1 MIGCVKNNIT
11 AYTLVNDFLGNPMQK
26 YIKKTGQAKGIIVL
40 FLGLFL
46 LFCIAK
52 MISDEGVFV
61 NTKETECKKIALT
74 FDDGPHPIYT
84 SKLLDGLRER
94 GIVAT
99 FFVTG
104 ANAKMYPELVEQMK
118 EDGHIIGN
126 HTYHHV
132 QLSQVGEKVFL
143 LELKETNR
151 VLEEILGE
159 EVQYVRPPFGEW
171 NKSIE
176 QKINMF
182 PVLWD
187 IDPLDWCTGNAE
199 KVAERVLEKSE
210 DNRIVLLHDGY
221 ETTIAATF
229 QIIDTLTE
237 KGYQFVTVDEILLQ

>member
-1 MIGCVKNNIT
+1 MK
-11 AYTLVNDFLGNPMQK
+11 K
-26 YIKKTGQAKGIIVL
+26 YIKKTGQVKGSIVL

-46 LFCIAK
+46 LFYIVK
-52 MISDEGVFV
+52 MMSDEVIFV
-61 NTKETECKKIALT
+61 NTKETEGKKIALT

-84 SKLLDGLRER
+84 SKLLEGLRER
-94 GIVAT
+94 GVVAT

-104 ANAKMYPELVEQMK
+104 ANAALYPELVEQMK
-118 EDGHIIGN
+118 EDGHVVGN

-132 QLSQVGEKVFL
+132 QLSQVGESVFL

-176 QKINMF
+176 QQINMF

-199 KVAERVLEKSE
+199 KIAKKVLDNAG
-210 DNRIVLLHDGY
+210 DNRIVLLHDEY

-229 QIIDTLTE
+229 QIIDTLIE
-237 KGYQFVTVDEILLQ
+237 KGYQFVTVEEILLQ